1 MHLTRRETLN
11 CASAIGLAWW
21 SGACIR
27 RGKID
32 TYTDPALTPGR
43 VRSIAFLPFRNV
55 DYLPPEAREINEAI
69 GNAFVKRNPGL
80 SHIVSDEQAGE
91 ILRPSGLMD
100 EWARLFN
107 ASDPESAPD
116 GNLTRKIGR
125 ALNVDAIMQGG
136 LVGAA
141 QRHGRIGFLTG
152 AVGMSGVAIRYH
164 LYAASDAQLLWS
176 ATAQGIATTASSL
189 QPAPDPMVAINLA
202 LTEIYKY
209 IPPL

>member
-11 CASAIGLAWW
+11 CASAIGLAWLI
-21 SGACIR
+21 GACTQ

-80 SHIVSDEQAGE
+80 DRIVSEGQIEDL
-91 ILRPSGLMD
+91 LRPSGLTD
-100 EWARLFN
+100 EWARLIDP
-107 ASDPESAPD
+107 ADPESSPVRY
-116 GNLTRKIGR
+116 LIVRIGT
-125 ALNVDAIMQGG
+125 ALNVDAIMQGE

-164 LYAASDAQLLWS
+164 LYATSDAQLLWS